1 MGFFWPRVNSQRN
14 LMSNFYLGSNLKIW
28 FAWRNSNEIS
38 NLVKIKL
45 KVLVDFFNFCNQ
57 WYEFDFS
64 FRSYLQHWFAC
75 LSPFLELQNLKD
87 TTEQAEEFQRN
98 LSVAQDYKSKLQ
110 DMVISYIFNTARY
123 CQLDS
128 NNSSTAANILFYK
141 LNNWRE
147 FKNWEGSFLHIFVR
161 IGPE

>member
-45 KVLVDFFNFCNQ
+45 KVLVAFFNFCNQ

-75 LSPFLELQNLKD
+75 LSPFLELQNLED
-87 TTEQAEEFQRN
+87 TTEERN
-98 LSVAQDYKSKLQ
+98 LSVPQLPVAQLAQDYKPKLQ
-110 DMVISYIFNTARY
+110 DMVIIHDLKFAFFREYDAFFSLPKKCAENYPEKE
-123 CQLDS
+123 
-128 NNSSTAANILFYK
+128 ILR
-141 LNNWRE
+141 LR
-147 FKNWEGSFLHIFVR
+147 SV
-161 IGPE
+161 

>member
-87 TTEQAEEFQRN
+87 TTEEFQRN

-110 DMVISYIFNTARY
+110 DMVITYIFYTAKE
-123 CQLDS
+123 D
-128 NNSSTAANILFYK
+128 TEKILPLQYK
-141 LNNWRE
+141 YSKSLSWAENLNKLFTVLGGE
-147 FKNWEGSFLHIFVR
+147 IQIFCS
-161 IGPE
+161 

>member
-1 MGFFWPRVNSQRN
+1 MPQPYFFFP
-14 LMSNFYLGSNLKIW
+14 
-28 FAWRNSNEIS
+28 
-38 NLVKIKL
+38 
-45 KVLVDFFNFCNQ
+45 
-57 WYEFDFS
+57 

-141 LNNWRE
+141 LNKSRE
-147 FKNWEGSFLHIFVR
+147 FKSWEKWSLHVLVR
-161 IGPE
+161 IGPEIYI